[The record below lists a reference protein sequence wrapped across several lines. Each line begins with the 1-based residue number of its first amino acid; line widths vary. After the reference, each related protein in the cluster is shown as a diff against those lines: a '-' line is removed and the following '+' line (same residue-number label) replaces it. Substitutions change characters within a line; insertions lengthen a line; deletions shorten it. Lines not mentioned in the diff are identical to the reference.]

1 MIPVG
6 DDDQLLLYTDGVS
19 EARDAAG
26 RFFPLAQA
34 TAKALNTAGALRLS
48 RTPAASSAPD
58 GLNVNRARARDTL
71 RAGAAPHLAVAA
83 FLC

>member
-1 MIPVG
+1 VDEVYDVVAQHVKPAQQTLFTG
-6 DDDQLLLYTDGVS
+6 ARSRRAQQ
-19 EARDAAG
+19 ARDEFG
-26 RFFPLAQA
+26 
-34 TAKALNTAGALRLS
+34 TAGALRLS

-58 GLNVNRARARDTL
+58 GLNVNRARARGTL